1 VSEDL
6 ADAAFTV
13 HPYKHTTIGSMEDL
27 NKATLQDVREFHAAF
42 YRPDNATMILAGD
55 FVPAQATAWVETY
68 FSGIPKPATPIP
80 RVTVQEPPQGA
91 ERRVVKW
98 YGTQSPLPA
107 IVAGYHM
114 PAEFTPDSYPL
125 ILASNILS
133 GGESSRLF
141 RKLVYEDQMAVQAAG
156 VGNFTEQ
163 PNLFYA
169 LALLNPGRSIAA
181 GEKALEAVLEQMKSR
196 PVDPRELAKAKNQQ
210 ISADILGRLS
220 VQEKADAIGRA
231 AVVGRD
237 PNLVNVSL
245 ENFLRATA
253 ADIQRVAR
261 QYFDKSQRTILLIEP
276 PKPAA
281 K

>member
-1 VSEDL
+1 MFIL
-6 ADAAFTV
+6 YTRL
-13 HPYKHTTIGSMEDL
+13 HMIGTYWPWLIGALGGSP
-27 NKATLQDVREFHAAF
+27 F
-42 YRPDNATMILAGD
+42 YIFLFR
-55 FVPAQATAWVETY
+55 QY

-80 RVTVQEPPQGA
+80 RVTVQEPPQKA
-91 ERRVVKW
+91 ERRFPKW
-98 YGTQSPLPA
+98 YGSLSPLPA

-114 PAEFTPDSYPL
+114 PAQFTPDSYPL

-156 VGNFTEQ
+156 IGNFTEH

-181 GEKALEAVLEQMKSR
+181 GEKALETMLEQMKNQ
-196 PVDPRELAKAKNQQ
+196 PVDPKELEKAKNQQ
-210 ISADILGRLS
+210 IAADILGRSS
-220 VQEKADAIGRA
+220 VQERADAIGRA
-231 AVVGRD
+231 AVIGRD
-237 PNLVNVSL
+237 PNLANVSL
-245 ENFLRATA
+245 ESFLRITA

-261 QYFDKSQRTILLIEP
+261 QYFDKSQRTVLLIEP